1 MKTKTKSLEPTA
13 SWLGGVK
20 CAAIV
25 LLLMLLSTTT
35 TAWAES
41 GDAGKLSWSISK
53 KGILT
58 IRGKYTMP
66 DYKYYDGE
74 PESGRQAP
82 WYKYKDKI
90 SQIEVVG
97 GVTSI
102 GEYAFYGLE
111 NVKSITIEK
120 SVTSIGQRAFV
131 NVGSKVPTGC
141 TLKFSSNSKL
151 TTINPSAFKNF
162 NGDVNLRNCTVLQT
176 INSGTFSGYGAHT
189 ITLPVSVTGIAR
201 NGFYGVDENVKIQ
214 YHMYENRVLYINSSY
229 CAFTSKTTDV
239 DITKYMY
246 ISGKYAQANFT
257 IVSLDGKSMTF
268 DETNQCF
275 IISDEQGLLDFGNLS
290 ESNQYFKKFNGMT
303 FKLTADLDFS
313 NRPLDNHNS
322 NFEPIMR
329 FGGHFDGQGHTIK
342 GLTYLGSDSQV
353 TIGFFSYV
361 ETDGTVENVV
371 LINPKMRGGRAIGGI
386 AGESSLNSTIR
397 NCAVIN
403 PTISGYE
410 EVGVIVGDPYKT
422 TVSNCVY
429 DANAGLPICGYDYID
444 GGGNKAVYHLNL
456 DHGIT
461 SDALTFG
468 DFTVSPEGANVKL
481 TLNRPGYDFVGFKSN
496 EVSIKNG
503 QFTMPAKNVSV
514 TANWEPQENISVKA
528 SQVNGLYWTTFYCG
542 DAGYYIL
549 EDEEAFAYTAT
560 VHDDEIILHS
570 LGKYIPKGSAVIIA
584 AEDNSISMKRNDY
597 GYPDFSVDNDLKG
610 VDVRTLKSTLDN
622 TGTGT
627 FYVLGST
634 AKNGF
639 GFHKYNADYMPA
651 RKAYLLLDGG
661 VAQASSLTMVFDN
674 ETTEIKTTDFTDYT
688 DKADTWYSLD
698 GRKLD
703 KQPTAKG
710 IYIHNGRKEVV
721 R

>member
-1 MKTKTKSLEPTA
+1 
-13 SWLGGVK
+13 
-20 CAAIV
+20 
-25 LLLMLLSTTT
+25 
-35 TAWAES
+35 
-41 GDAGKLSWSISK
+41 
-53 KGILT
+53 
-58 IRGKYTMP
+58 
-66 DYKYYDGE
+66 
-74 PESGRQAP
+74 
-82 WYKYKDKI
+82 
-90 SQIEVVG
+90 
-97 GVTSI
+97 
-102 GEYAFYGLE
+102 
-111 NVKSITIEK
+111 
-120 SVTSIGQRAFV
+120 
-131 NVGSKVPTGC
+131 
-141 TLKFSSNSKL
+141 
-151 TTINPSAFKNF
+151 
-162 NGDVNLRNCTVLQT
+162 
-176 INSGTFSGYGAHT
+176 
-189 ITLPVSVTGIAR
+189 
-201 NGFYGVDENVKIQ
+201 
-214 YHMYENRVLYINSSY
+214 MYENRVLYINSSY

-322 NFEPIMR
+322 NFSPIMR

-468 DFTVSPEGANVKL
+468 DFTVSPVGETVKL
-481 TLNRPGYDFVGFKSN
+481 EASRVGYDFYGFKSDHVDI
-496 EVSIKNG
+496 EDG
-503 QFTMPAKNVSV
+503 QFTMPEYNVSIS
-514 TANWEPQENISVKA
+514 ASWEIAKELSLKA
-528 SQVNGLYWTTFYCG
+528 SLVNGLCWSTFYCG
-542 DAGYYIL
+542 GAGYRIDD
-549 EDEEAFAYTAT
+549 DEEACAYTAT
-560 VHDDEIILHS
+560 VSDDKITLHL
-570 LGKYIPKGSAVIIA
+570 LGKVIPMGTAAIIVG
-584 AEDNSISMKRNDY
+584 EDNSIIMHRD
-597 GYPDFSVDNDLKG
+597 DFSIAEYSADNDLEG
-610 VDVRTLKSTLDN
+610 VDEPTLLTFLTSEDNYTLYMLSN
-622 TGTGT
+622 
-627 FYVLGST
+627 
-634 AKNGF
+634 KNKNF
-639 GFHKYNADYMPA
+639 GFHDFGGATVPA
-651 RKAYLLLDGG
+651 RKAFFMLKTSAG
-661 VAQASSLTMVFDN
+661 ARSFSMVFD
-674 ETTEIKTTDFTDYT
+674 
-688 DKADTWYSLD
+688 DKVTAIEELRIEDSPSAIYDLN
-698 GRKLD
+698 GRMVSGHNL
-703 KQPTAKG
+703 KQG
-710 IYIHNGRKEVV
+710 IYVKNGKKIVIK
-721 R
+721 

>member
-514 TANWEPQENISVKA
+514 TANWEPHENISVKA
-528 SQVNGLYWTTFYCG
+528 SQVNDLYWTTFYCG

-549 EDEEAFAYTAT
+549 EDEEAFAYTVT

-584 AEDNSISMKRNDY
+584 AEDNSISMKRDDY

>member
-35 TAWAES
+35 TTAWAVS
-41 GDAGKLSWSISK
+41 GDAGKLSWSISN
-53 KGILT
+53 KGILS

-66 DYKYYDGE
+66 DYKYYDEE

-90 SQIEVVG
+90 LQIEVVG

-151 TTINPSAFKNF
+151 TTINPTAFKNF

-201 NGFYGVDENVKIQ
+201 NGFYGVDENVKIM
-214 YHMYENRVLYINSSY
+214 YHMYGNRVLYINSSY

-239 DITKYMY
+239 DITQYMY

-275 IISDEQGLLDFGNLS
+275 IISDEQGLLDFGDLS

-313 NRPLDNHNS
+313 NRPLDNNKS
-322 NFEPIMR
+322 NFSPIMR

-371 LINPKMRGGRAIGGI
+371 LINPKMSGGRAIGGI

-397 NCAVIN
+397 NCAVIT
-403 PTISGYE
+403 PTISGNE

-429 DANAGLPICGYDYID
+429 DANAGLSICGGDYID

-456 DHGIT
+456 DYGIT

-514 TANWEPQENISVKA
+514 TADWEVQDEISVKA
-528 SQVNGLYWTTFYCG
+528 SLVNGIYWTTFYCG

-560 VHDDEIILHS
+560 VRDDEIVLHS

-584 AEDNSISMKRNDY
+584 AEDNSISMKRDDY

-610 VDVRTLKSTLDN
+610 VDVPTARTSLTSDDSNTLYMLSN
-622 TGTGT
+622 
-627 FYVLGST
+627 
-634 AKNGF
+634 KNKNF
-639 GFHKYNADYMPA
+639 GFHDFAGTNVPA
-651 RKAYLLLDGG
+651 RKAYFT
-661 VAQASSLTMVFDN
+661 VPASAEARSFSMAFDD
-674 ETTEIKTTDFTDYT
+674 ETTAIKDLNIKNNESVLYDL
-688 DKADTWYSLD
+688 S
-698 GRKLD
+698 GRLVSGRNL
-703 KQPTAKG
+703 KQG
-710 IYIHNGRKEVV
+710 IYVKNGKKMVIK
-721 R
+721 

>member
-1 MKTKTKSLEPTA
+1 MKTKTKSLEPKA

-41 GDAGKLSWSISK
+41 GNAGKLSWGISK

-58 IRGKYTMP
+58 IRGKYAMP

-74 PESGRQAP
+74 PESGQQAP

-90 SQIEVVG
+90 SQIEVDR

-111 NVKSITIEK
+111 NVKSITIPNT
-120 SVTSIGQRAFV
+120 VTSIGQKAFV

-141 TLKFSSNSKL
+141 ILKFAQNSKL

-162 NGDVNLRNCTVLQT
+162 NGDVNLRNCKVLQT

-189 ITLPVSVTGIAR
+189 ITLPASVTGIAR
-201 NGFYGVDENVKIQ
+201 NGFHGVDENVKIQ

-229 CAFTSKTTDV
+229 CAFTSETTDV

-246 ISGKYAQANFT
+246 ISGNYAQANFT

-290 ESNQYFKKFNGMT
+290 ESNQDLKKFNGMT

-322 NFEPIMR
+322 NFSPIMR

-403 PTISGYE
+403 PTISGNE
-410 EVGVIVGDPYKT
+410 EVGVIVGYPYKT

-514 TANWEPQENISVKA
+514 TADWEVQENISVKA
-528 SQVNGLYWTTFYCG
+528 SQVNDLYWTTFYCG

-570 LGKYIPKGSAVIIA
+570 LGKVIPKGTAVIIVGS
-584 AEDNSISMKRNDY
+584 DNNISMAASDETISDMPQN
-597 GYPDFSVDNDLKG
+597 NLNG

-627 FYVLGST
+627 FYVMGST
-634 AKNGF
+634 TKNGF

>member
-1 MKTKTKSLEPTA
+1 MRKNAKKLEPKA

-82 WYKYKDKI
+82 WYKHKDKI
-90 SQIEVVG
+90 SQIEVAG

-429 DANAGLPICGYDYID
+429 DANAGLPICGGGYID

-514 TANWEPQENISVKA
+514 TAGWEAQENISVKA

-542 DAGYYIL
+542 DAGYSIL

-560 VHDDEIILHS
+560 VHDDEIVLHT

-584 AEDNSISMKRNDY
+584 GEDNSISMKRDDY

-610 VDVRTLKSTLDN
+610 VDVPTARTSLTSNDSYALYMLSN
-622 TGTGT
+622 
-627 FYVLGST
+627 
-634 AKNGF
+634 KNNHF
-639 GFHKYNADYMPA
+639 GFHSFAGTNVPA
-651 RKAYLLLDGG
+651 RKAYFI
-661 VAQASSLTMVFDN
+661 VPASAKAREFTMVFD
-674 ETTEIKTTDFTDYT
+674 EE
-688 DKADTWYSLD
+688 A
-698 GRKLD
+698 
-703 KQPTAKG
+703 TA
-710 IYIHNGRKEVV
+710 IRELRVENAESPVYDLNGRVV
-721 R
+721 RGNNLKSGVYVKNGKKIVVK

>member
-1 MKTKTKSLEPTA
+1 MRKNAKKLEPKA

-20 CAAIV
+20 SAAIV

-35 TAWAES
+35 TAWAVS
-41 GDAGKLSWSISK
+41 GDTGKLSWSISK
-53 KGILT
+53 KGTLS

-66 DYKYYDGE
+66 DYRDYDEE
-74 PESGRQAP
+74 PGSSRQAP

-102 GEYAFYGLE
+102 GDYAFYGLE
-111 NVKSITIEK
+111 NVQKITIEK
-120 SVTSIGQRAFV
+120 SVTSIGQRAFM

-141 TLKFSSNSKL
+141 TLKFSLNSKL
-151 TTINPSAFKNF
+151 TTIYPSAFNNF
-162 NGDVNLRNCTVLQT
+162 NGDVNLRNCLGLQN
-176 INSGTFSGYGAHT
+176 IYSATFSGYGAHT
-189 ITLPVSVTGIAR
+189 ITLPASVTGIAR
-201 NGFYGVDENVKIQ
+201 NGFYGVDENVKIM
-214 YHMYENRVLYINSSY
+214 YHMYGNRVLYINSSY

-268 DETNQCF
+268 DETNKCF
-275 IISDEQGLLDFGNLS
+275 IISDEQGLLDLGNLS
-290 ESNQYFKKFNGMT
+290 ESNQYFRRFYGMT

-313 NRPLDNHNS
+313 NRPLDNYNS
-322 NFEPIMR
+322 NFSPIMH

-361 ETDGTVENVV
+361 ESGGTIENVV

-386 AGESSLNSTIR
+386 AGEATLNSTIR

-410 EVGVIVGDPYKT
+410 EVGVIVGDSYKT
-422 TVSNCVY
+422 TVSNCIY
-429 DANAGLPICGYDYID
+429 DANTKWLICGGGYID

-456 DHGIT
+456 DYGIT

-481 TLNRPGYDFVGFKSN
+481 ALNRPGYDFVGFKSN

-514 TANWEPQENISVKA
+514 TANWEAQDEINLKA
-528 SQVNGLYWTTFYCG
+528 SQVDGIYWTTFYCG

-570 LGKYIPKGSAVIIA
+570 LGKYIPMGSAVIIA
-584 AEDNSISMKRNDY
+584 GEDNSISMKRNDY

-610 VDVRTLKSTLDN
+610 VDVPTARTTLTDN
-622 TGTGT
+622 
-627 FYVLGST
+627 GSYELYMLSN
-634 AKNGF
+634 KNNHF
-639 GFHKYNADYMPA
+639 GFHNFAATNVPA
-651 RKAYLLLDGG
+651 RKAFFI
-661 VAQASSLTMVFDN
+661 VPTSAKAREFTMVFDE
-674 ETTEIKTTDFTDYT
+674 ETTAIRELQMTNAESPVYD
-688 DKADTWYSLD
+688 LN
-698 GRKLD
+698 GRVVRGNNLKS
-703 KQPTAKG
+703 G
-710 IYIHNGRKEVV
+710 IYVKNGKKIVV
-721 R
+721 K

>member
-1 MKTKTKSLEPTA
+1 MKTKTDFLEPSA
-13 SWLGGVK
+13 LWLVGVRRV
-20 CAAIV
+20 AIV
-25 LLLMLLSTTT
+25 LLVMLLSTTT

-41 GDAGKLSWSISK
+41 GNAGKLSWSISN

-58 IRGKYTMP
+58 IRGKYAMP
-66 DYKYYDGE
+66 DYKYYDDE

-82 WYKYKDKI
+82 WYEYKDKI
-90 SQIEVVG
+90 SQIEVDR

-111 NVKSITIEK
+111 NVKSITIPNT
-120 SVTSIGQRAFV
+120 VTSIGQRAFV

-141 TLKFSSNSKL
+141 TLKFALNSKL
-151 TTINPSAFKNF
+151 TTINPSAFNNF
-162 NGDVNLRNCTVLQT
+162 NGDVNLRNCKVLQT

-189 ITLPVSVTGIAR
+189 ITLPASVTGIAR
-201 NGFYGVDENVKIQ
+201 NGFHGVDENVKIM
-214 YHMYENRVLYINSSY
+214 YHMSENRVLYINSSY

-275 IISDEQGLLDFGNLS
+275 IISDEQGLLDFGDLS
-290 ESNQYFKKFNGMT
+290 DSNQYLKKINGMT

-313 NRPLDNHNS
+313 NMPLDNNKS
-322 NFEPIMR
+322 NFLPIMR

-403 PTISGYE
+403 PTISGNE
-410 EVGVIVGDPYKT
+410 EVGVIVGYPYKT

-481 TLNRPGYDFVGFKSN
+481 SSNRPGYDFVGFKSN

-514 TANWEPQENISVKA
+514 TAGWEVQDEISVKA
-528 SQVNGLYWTTFYCG
+528 SLVNGIYWTTFYCG

-560 VHDDEIILHS
+560 VRDDEIVLHS

-584 AEDNSISMKRNDY
+584 AVDNSISMKRDDY

-610 VDVRTLKSTLDN
+610 VDEPTPRTFLTSDDSNTLYMLSN
-622 TGTGT
+622 
-627 FYVLGST
+627 
-634 AKNGF
+634 KNKNF
-639 GFHKYNADYMPA
+639 GFHDFAGTNVPA
-651 RKAYLLLDGG
+651 RKAYFT
-661 VAQASSLTMVFDN
+661 VPASVEARSFSMAFDD
-674 ETTEIKTTDFTDYT
+674 ETTAIKDLNIKNNESVLYDL
-688 DKADTWYSLD
+688 S
-698 GRKLD
+698 GRLVSGRNL
-703 KQPTAKG
+703 KQG
-710 IYIHNGRKEVV
+710 IYVKNGKKMVIK
-721 R
+721 

>member
-1 MKTKTKSLEPTA
+1 MPKA

-35 TAWAES
+35 TAWAEN
-41 GDAGKLSWSISK
+41 GEAGKLSWGISK

-58 IRGKYTMP
+58 IRGKYAMP

-74 PESGRQAP
+74 PESGQQAP

-90 SQIEVVG
+90 SQIEVDR

-111 NVKSITIEK
+111 NVKSITIPNT
-120 SVTSIGQRAFV
+120 VTSIGQKAFV

-141 TLKFSSNSKL
+141 TLKFASNSKL

-162 NGDVNLRNCTVLQT
+162 NGDVNLRNCKVLQT

-189 ITLPVSVTGIAR
+189 ITLPASVTGIAR
-201 NGFYGVDENVKIQ
+201 NGFHGVDENVKIQ

-229 CAFTSKTTDV
+229 CAFTSETTDV

-246 ISGKYAQANFT
+246 ISGKYTQANFT

-290 ESNQYFKKFNGMT
+290 ESNQDLKKFNGMT

-410 EVGVIVGDPYKT
+410 EVGVIVGYPYKT

-514 TANWEPQENISVKA
+514 TADWEVQENISVKA
-528 SQVNGLYWTTFYCG
+528 SQVNDLYWTTFYCG
-542 DAGYYIL
+542 DAGYSIL

-560 VHDDEIILHS
+560 VSDDKITLHL
-570 LGKYIPKGSAVIIA
+570 LGKVIPMGTAAIIIG
-584 AEDNSISMKRNDY
+584 EDNSISMKRDDY

-627 FYVLGST
+627 FYVMGST
-634 AKNGF
+634 TKNGF
-639 GFHKYNADYMPA
+639 GFHKYTADYMPA